1 MRLPTDYRPLER
13 GPVPACRWHREC
25 SYRLR
30 TPCHNGLIQ
39 RAQSQNGSCQSPFV
53 LPIWQVGSV
62 RRRPR
67 FPANRDLRLAA
78 GRVTRQHSAIDD
90 RSAIITGLGA
100 VSPLGVG
107 AGRFVAGLRAG
118 RSGVRRIGFDT
129 SRIKSRVVA
138 DCSDFDPASV
148 MSAADQKRL
157 PRCVPMALAAA
168 QEAVAHAGLDIPSGD
183 TESELADARRIGLI
197 LGTGAGGIDFTL
209 DQAHTAYTGGEDRR
223 GRNPSLW
230 TITNATHGNLAGEL
244 SIRIGARGP
253 SLCISDGCAS
263 ASDAFGMAM
272 ELIRSDRAGSPE
284 CVVVVGADAH
294 LRWETVLGM
303 ELLGVISSRDPESSG
318 EDPATMARPF
328 DATRDGFVL
337 GEGAWAAVL
346 ESPRHAA
353 ARGAKHLGRL
363 LGYGSTCDASHRVRP
378 APDAAEG
385 VRAIREAIADAGL
398 EPEDIELI
406 HYHGTATPVNDE
418 LETRMVRKAFG
429 EHADRLVG
437 HSVKGAIGHPQGAC
451 GAASVVATLG
461 AMIGLDGGEPFA
473 PPTINLHQPDP
484 ACDLDYTPNEP
495 RGTEARLA
503 LINCLAFGAKN
514 SALVLERCR

>member
-1 MRLPTDYRPLER
+1 
-13 GPVPACRWHREC
+13 V
-25 SYRLR
+25 
-30 TPCHNGLIQ
+30 N
-39 RAQSQNGSCQSPFV
+39 V
-53 LPIWQVGSV
+53 LPVGVGAADVAGTRSPA
-62 RRRPR
+62 RTSR
-67 FPANRDLRLAA
+67 FPANRCTGLAGSA
-78 GRVTRQHSAIDD
+78 HDRQHSAIDD

-100 VSPLGVG
+100 VSPLGLN
-107 AGRFVAGLRAG
+107 APAFIAGLRAG
-118 RSGVRRIGFDT
+118 RSGVRPIEFDT
-129 SRIKSRVVA
+129 ARIKSRVVA
-138 DCSDFDPASV
+138 SCPEFDASAV
-148 MSAADQKRL
+148 LSSADQKRL
-157 PRCVPMALAAA
+157 PRCVPMGLMAA
-168 QEAVAHAGLDIPSGD
+168 QEAITHAGLDIPTGD
-183 TESELADARRIGLI
+183 SEAELEAARRVGLI

-209 DQAHTAYTGGEDRR
+209 DQAMAAYTGGADGR

-253 SLCISDGCAS
+253 SMCISDGCAS
-263 ASDAFGMAM
+263 ASDAIGTALG
-272 ELIRSDRAGSPE
+272 LIRSDRAGSPE

-303 ELLGVISSRDPESSG
+303 ELLGVISTRDPGATG

-337 GEGAWAAVL
+337 GEGAWAIVL
-346 ESPRHAA
+346 ESPEHAEC
-353 ARGAKHLGRL
+353 RGARALGRL
-363 LGYGSTCDASHRVRP
+363 RGYGATCDAYHRVRP

-385 VRAIREAIADAGL
+385 VRAIRLAIEDAGL
-398 EPEDIELI
+398 APEEIEVV

-418 LETRMVRKAFG
+418 LETRMVRMAFG

-461 AMIGLDGGEPFA
+461 AMIGLDGGEPFSV
-473 PPTINLHQPDP
+473 PTINLRQPDP
-484 ACDLDYTPNEP
+484 ACDLDYTPNEAKP
-495 RGTEARLA
+495 LEARYA

-514 SALVLERCR
+514 SALVLEGCR